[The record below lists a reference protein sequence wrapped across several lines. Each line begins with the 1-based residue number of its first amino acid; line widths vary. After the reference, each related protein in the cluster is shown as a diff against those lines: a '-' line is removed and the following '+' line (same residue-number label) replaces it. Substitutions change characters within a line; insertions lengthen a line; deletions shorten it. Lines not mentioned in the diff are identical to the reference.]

1 MEIQKEESKK
11 MRINNHEMKRR
22 NKNHITVP
30 KENSILTLLARGS
43 STSTNILGS
52 GETEE
57 WVRYSIRTDMLI
69 SLWGVRQWYIRV
81 VVVKRDNCFHGVGS
95 VFGGSRDM
103 AKKCWWVQNK
113 NYLCQLT
120 NNLIFFF
127 Q

>member
-1 MEIQKEESKK
+1 

-22 NKNHITVP
+22 NKNHIIVP
-30 KENSILTLLARGS
+30 EENSKLTLLARGS

-69 SLWGVRQWYIRV
+69 SLWGGDV
-81 VVVKRDNCFHGVGS
+81 VVHQGGSGEERDNCFQGVGR

-103 AKKCWWVQNK
+103 ANNVGGFKTK
-113 NYLCQLT
+113 NTCAS
-120 NNLIFFF
+120 
-127 Q
+127 